1 LKLEPA
7 SLMKNESQPVVEY
20 RCKRLFDLC
29 VAVPALL
36 LALPV
41 MILISLLVGAF
52 LGTPVLF
59 RQQRPGLHGKVFTL
73 LKFRTMIGKFDAK
86 GDLLPDSERIT
97 SFGRFLRSTSLDEL
111 PELLQVIRGDMSIVG
126 PRPLLVCYLDR
137 YSSFQMRRHLVRP
150 GITGLAQVNGRNSL
164 TWEQKFA
171 NEIYYVEH
179 QSVWLDLKIIALTIA
194 KLVKREGIDQCGAIG
209 AQEFTGNETMGTAEG
224 ISAIPSC
231 DQRDSAKP
239 PYL

>member
-1 LKLEPA
+1 
-7 SLMKNESQPVVEY
+7 MKNESQPVVEY

-171 NEIYYVEH
+171 NDIYYVEH

>member
-1 LKLEPA
+1 
-7 SLMKNESQPVVEY
+7 MKNESQPVVEY

-150 GITGLAQVNGRNSL
+150 GITGLAQVKGRNSL

-171 NEIYYVEH
+171 NDIYYVEH